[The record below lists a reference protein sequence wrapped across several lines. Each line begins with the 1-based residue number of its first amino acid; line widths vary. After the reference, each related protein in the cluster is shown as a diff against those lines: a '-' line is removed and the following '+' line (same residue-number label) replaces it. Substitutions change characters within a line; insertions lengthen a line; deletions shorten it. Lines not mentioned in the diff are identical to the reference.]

1 MNEFGNEKDGLIMK
15 IKKILELIILLIMN
29 DNKRP
34 FIDVVEN

>member
-15 IKKILELIILLIMN
+15 TKKSLELIILLIMN

-34 FIDVVEN
+34 FIDFVEN